1 LGYQF
6 KVINN
11 KLLISISEAKLKKII
26 NKIKH
31 YFYLFKKSN
40 RSDLQFWQLNYR
52 IINSLYGVT
61 STNENNQKIKFGLG
75 YSYKFIND
83 EQQILDLIS
92 IVKGL
97 IHSCNLNQKKR
108 AVLFNIIKIVD
119 SPLNLLNKRMN
130 YTKISENRLKQL
142 NVRLNLDE
150 QNK

>member
-1 LGYQF
+1 
-6 KVINN
+6 
-11 KLLISISEAKLKKII
+11 
-26 NKIKH
+26 
-31 YFYLFKKSN
+31 
-40 RSDLQFWQLNYR
+40 
-52 IINSLYGVT
+52 INSLYGVT

-150 QNK
+150 QNKSLSKIFFYLYKNIKN